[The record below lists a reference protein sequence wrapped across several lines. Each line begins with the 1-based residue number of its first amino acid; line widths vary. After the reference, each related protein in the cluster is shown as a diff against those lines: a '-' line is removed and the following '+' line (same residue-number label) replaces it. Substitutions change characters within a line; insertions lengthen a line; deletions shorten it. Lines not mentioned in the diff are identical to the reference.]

1 VPLDV
6 IDHRADPDAWARS
19 LGVSREAV
27 DLLLDADF
35 IDLHLDL
42 EVPVRVIGYDPTRRH
57 RTPKRPPPLW
67 GHTDLPRIIEAGLT
81 GVVYDIATNPARPP
95 KNRQATTLRNIARIR
110 ERAAR
115 HPDQLAV
122 VTNASE
128 YDAARSAGRLALWI
142 SLQGGN
148 AIVHD
153 PSVLDGEI
161 GRVLHRITLVHLTSS
176 RLGGTSSPAG
186 PDGGLGLAG
195 KDMIERCNA
204 ARVFIDLA
212 HAGKKTFWEA
222 LGVHARDVPP
232 IVSHTG
238 VDGVRKHWRNLDD
251 DQIRAIVDRGGVIG
265 IMYQSNFL
273 DRTLLYARR
282 ARIVDHLEH
291 VIAVAGEDA
300 AAIGTDYDG
309 AIVPP
314 GDLPCVTHH
323 PKLVQDMLDRGW
335 SETRIRKIL
344 GQNYLRVV
352 RQMRPS

>member
-1 VPLDV
+1 MALDV
-6 IDHRADPDAWARS
+6 VDHTRDPAGWARS
-19 LGVSREAV
+19 LGVSVEAV
-27 DLLLDADF
+27 ELLLDAEF

-57 RTPKRPPPLW
+57 RTPGRPPPLW
-67 GHTDLPRIIEAGLT
+67 GHTDLPRLIEAGFT

-95 KNRQATTLRNIARIR
+95 ANRQATTVKNLRRIQ

-115 HPDQLAV
+115 FPDQLQV
-122 VTNASE
+122 VTTASE
-128 YDAARSAGRLALWI
+128 YDAARAAGRLALFL

-148 AIVHD
+148 ALIHD
-153 PSVLDGEI
+153 PTVLDGEI
-161 GRVLHRITLVHLTSS
+161 GQLLHRITLVHLTSS

-186 PDGGLGLAG
+186 LDRGIGERGR
-195 KDMIERCNA
+195 DFVERCNA
-204 ARVFIDLA
+204 ARVFVDLA
-212 HAGKKTFWEA
+212 HAGKKTFWDA
-222 LGVHARDVPP
+222 LSAHADDVPP

-251 DQIRAIVDRGGVIG
+251 DQIRAIVARGGVVG

-273 DRTLLYARR
+273 QSTLLYAKRSS
-282 ARIVDHLEH
+282 IVDHLEH
-291 VIAVAGEDA
+291 VIRVGGEEA

-335 SETRIRKIL
+335 TDTRIRRVL
-344 GQNYLRVV
+344 GLNYLRVV
-352 RQMRPS
+352 REMRA